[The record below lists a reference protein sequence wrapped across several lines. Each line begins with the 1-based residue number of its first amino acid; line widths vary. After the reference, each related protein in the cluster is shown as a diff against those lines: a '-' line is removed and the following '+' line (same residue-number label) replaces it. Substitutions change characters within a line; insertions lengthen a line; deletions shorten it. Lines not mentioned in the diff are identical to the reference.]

1 MTSVER
7 SQRRKFSKIILEEN
21 FTFRTVAGCCVV
33 LLKQFGAD
41 IVRQL
46 NMDTG
51 LYTAQNPYHPNARLP
66 IPQAEMGEKSPSGLN
81 LQIRGVR
88 KGDSPEAGLVV
99 VEKWSHFQDPYKITK
114 VLEYGVG
121 IGLKN
126 PFSTEIFVCYLK
138 NFLGNFKS

>member
-21 FTFRTVAGCCVV
+21 FTFRMVAGCCVV

-66 IPQAEMGEKSPSGLN
+66 IPQAERGEKIGKNHFS
-81 LQIRGVR
+81 
-88 KGDSPEAGLVV
+88 
-99 VEKWSHFQDPYKITK
+99 VEISLCK
-114 VLEYGVG
+114 LE
-121 IGLKN
+121 
-126 PFSTEIFVCYLK
+126 
-138 NFLGNFKS
+138 NFLIHFKS